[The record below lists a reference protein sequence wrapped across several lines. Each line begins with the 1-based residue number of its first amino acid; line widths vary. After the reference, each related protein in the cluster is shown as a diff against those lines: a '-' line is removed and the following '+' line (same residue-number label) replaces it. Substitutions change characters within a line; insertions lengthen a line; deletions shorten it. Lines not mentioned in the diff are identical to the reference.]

1 MQVPCCNDNI
11 HGFPHHLAPSAF
23 TFIKLLRERETCFHQ
38 KFLVC
43 PEVCMTQ
50 KTLVLGQMI
59 SLVIPGENQLRN
71 KPEDYGFISLYS
83 SLSEEALL
91 IFVMF
96 LPFQVDAKRVI
107 FHIILVII
115 VICLITTI
123 KTEKYLSYGKLSS
136 VTYLLS
142 IYTLSNAQENQ
153 NVKLISIKEKEK
165 PPGGQKT

>member
-43 PEVCMTQ
+43 PEACMTQ

-115 VICLITTI
+115 VATVKQMIINKIPKSQGLNRA
-123 KTEKYLSYGKLSS
+123 KTCFLFTSQSEAGIPS
-136 VTYLLS
+136 T
-142 IYTLSNAQENQ
+142 Q
-153 NVKLISIKEKEK
+153 
-165 PPGGQKT
+165 